1 MPAFNEA
8 HTANDNTNNKS
19 RLRIHPYEGC
29 LDNEKTA
36 MDKSCYM
43 APTITIIRKL
53 KIFYVGLYFT
63 LRSSKSLNHINQ
75 MRRMVGKLKKTGLFS
90 LSWNRRYI
98 CSILHPRPH

>member
-8 HTANDNTNNKS
+8 YTVNDNTNNKS
-19 RLRIHPYEGC
+19 RLRIHQYEGC
-29 LDNEKTA
+29 LDNGKTA

-53 KIFYVGLYFT
+53 KMFYVGLYFT

-75 MRRMVGKLKKTGLFS
+75 MRRMVGKLKKKQAYFL
-90 LSWNRRYI
+90 
-98 CSILHPRPH
+98 